1 MSNINRY
8 NEFLLDKEFES
19 ITNEIF
25 LLVENGKQ
33 LSDNSYVW
41 DMSKKSDDIKSDD
54 EKPVTFEWDLKKKD
68 EEKPITFEWDLTKKD
83 DSNLEKL
90 KRFLEKLPK
99 EKLQEYFFKFLNKLK
114 FLPEKLRRKVMI
126 NYAGIFLSLVSITF
140 LLSGSSIFKGDEKIV
155 KEFIKVTKKASF
167 DVSQKIVS
175 LAEGG
180 YSNDRK
186 DTGNF
191 VEFEMGGKKLKRFIG
206 SKYGISAPI
215 LQKYLGRLPKK
226 QDMINLS
233 YDTALEIY
241 KNKYWDDQKIERFCN
256 QSIANIVYDGCVNQ
270 GVNGTKIVLRNVLR
284 ENGIKIS
291 DDENPFEM
299 DYIKQLNSLEQ
310 DKLFNSIKKFRE
322 YRYKQARTFDEHG
335 GGWLDRLEKLQFVD

>member
-1 MSNINRY
+1 MNNLYKY
-8 NEFLLDKEFES
+8 NDFLFES
-19 ITNEIF
+19 IINDIF
-25 LLVENGKQ
+25 LLLE
-33 LSDNSYVW
+33 SEETSPTFVW
-41 DMSKKSDDIKSDD
+41 DMKKPVEEKPVTFEWDMRKPTEKPVEEEPVEEKPVE
-54 EKPVTFEWDLKKKD
+54 EKPVTFEWDL
-68 EEKPITFEWDLTKKD
+68 TKNSQTLD
-83 DSNLEKL
+83 KL
-90 KRFLEKLPK
+90 KSFLSKLPK
-99 EKLQEYFFKFLNKLK
+99 EQIVKYFYKLLDKIKL
-114 FLPEKLRRKVMI
+114 LPEKTRRKLLI
-126 NYAGIFLSLVSITF
+126 NYASIFLLFCSVSYLVKTVNRA
-140 LLSGSSIFKGDEKIV
+140 DDKIV
-155 KEFIKVTKKASF
+155 KEFVKVTKKSSF

-175 LAEGG
+175 LAEGK

-191 VEFEMGGKKLKRFIG
+191 VKFEMGGKKLKRFIG

-270 GVNGTKIVLRNVLR
+270 GVNGTKIILRNVLR

-291 DDENPFEM
+291 DDENPFEI

-310 DKLFNSIKKFRE
+310 DKLFKSIKKFRK
-322 YRYKQARTFDEHG
+322 YRYEQARTFYAHG
-335 GGWLDRLEKLQFVD
+335 GGWLDRLEKLEFFE